1 MPEHR
6 ASVTDAL
13 NTSVWLCR
21 QMNLHALCNARI
33 GRTRSVSFI
42 HSFVHSY
49 EWRTQNVLDA
59 GNAETED
66 LVTDLRKLTGRQ
78 AVIRMSYR

>member
-59 GNAETED
+59 GNAEINGE
-66 LVTDLRKLTGRQ
+66 
-78 AVIRMSYR
+78 IRAASETSAQW